1 MTIRIDGI
9 EGVLADLSGVTERLR
24 DLTPAM
30 EVAAA
35 ATVAVTDESFE
46 SQSSPSGNE
55 WADHSPVTVE
65 LRERKRGR
73 RRRRA
78 ADSAPSMRKLIDTSR
93 LRQSI
98 NAESS
103 KTGFRFGSDVVYAA
117 AQHFGNPENR
127 MFGGKRAPIPARPFF
142 PVVGRDSGLEL
153 MTGARADEHW
163 EYVRDLVKKYIETGE
178 L

>member
-30 EVAAA
+30 EVAGD
-35 ATVAVTDESFE
+35 ATVSVTDESFE
-46 SQSSPSGNE
+46 SQSSPSGDE
-55 WADHSPVTVE
+55 WADHSPVTVD

-73 RRRRA
+73 GRRRA
-78 ADSAPSMRKLIDTSR
+78 SSSAPSMRKLIDTPR
-93 LRQSI
+93 LRQSL
-98 NAESS
+98 NAEAS
-103 KTGFRFGSDVVYAA
+103 KSGFRFGSDAVYAA

-142 PVVGRDSGLEL
+142 PVVDSGSGLEL

-163 EYVRDLVKKYIETGE
+163 EYVRALVKKYIETGE